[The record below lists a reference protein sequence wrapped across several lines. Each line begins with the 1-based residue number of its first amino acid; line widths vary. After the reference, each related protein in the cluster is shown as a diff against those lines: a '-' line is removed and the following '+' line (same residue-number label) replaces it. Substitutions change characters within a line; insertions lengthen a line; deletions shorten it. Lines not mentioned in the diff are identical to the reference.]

1 MKISCY
7 SCCLFDFVCWLCNK
21 ISCFSSWWDWKNPQ
35 VTVSLEAGVN
45 MSAFSV
51 FRAEQLLRELSD
63 QGFDDARRLL
73 SDLAGTRSEL

>member
-1 MKISCY
+1 MFKDQA
-7 SCCLFDFVCWLCNK
+7 FPVGGTG
-21 ISCFSSWWDWKNPQ
+21 KNPQ

-63 QGFDDARRLL
+63 QGFDDARHLL

>member
-1 MKISCY
+1 
-7 SCCLFDFVCWLCNK
+7 
-21 ISCFSSWWDWKNPQ
+21 
-35 VTVSLEAGVN
+35 

-51 FRAEQLLRELSD
+51 FRAEQLLRELSE